1 MINVIS
7 GNILDATEKYICHQV
22 NCRNAMGS
30 GLARQLF
37 EKWPQ
42 VKAEYH
48 AVTSVFA
55 VPNDLLGMFYNVRV
69 GKDQFVVN
77 VYGQLDYGRDRSK
90 VYTDYAALEMAFT
103 TMAEMLHGDFAFPY
117 GFGCGLAN
125 GDWDTVFGLIK
136 RHFYRK
142 KVTIYKI

>member
-1 MINVIS
+1 MIKEVN
-7 GNILDATEKYICHQV
+7 GNILEAKEKYIVHQV

-30 GLARQLF
+30 GLARQLY

-48 AVTSVFA
+48 AVTSVFS
-55 VPNDLLGMFYNVRV
+55 VPNDLLGMFYNVRI

-77 VYGQLDYGRDRSK
+77 VYGQLDYGRDESK
-90 VYTDYAALEMAFT
+90 VYTDYAALETAFT
-103 TMAEMLHGDFAFPY
+103 GMAEMLHGDFAFPY

-125 GDWDTVFGLIK
+125 GDWDTVLGLIT
-136 RHFYRK
+136 RCFEK
-142 KVTIYKI
+142 KNVTIYKM

>member
-1 MINVIS
+1 MINVIN

-55 VPNDLLGMFYNVRV
+55 VPGDLLGMFYNVRV

-77 VYGQLDYGRDRSK
+77 VYGQLDYGRDKSK
-90 VYTDYAALEMAFT
+90 VYTDYAALETAFT
-103 TMAEMLHGDFAFPY
+103 AMTEMLHGDFAFPY

-136 RHFYRK
+136 KHFNRK

>member
-77 VYGQLDYGRDRSK
+77 VYGQLDYGRDKTK
-90 VYTDYAALEMAFT
+90 VYTDYTALETAFT
-103 TMAEMLHGDFAFPY
+103 SMAEMLHGDFAFPY

-125 GDWDTVFGLIK
+125 GDWNTVCGLIK
-136 RHFYRK
+136 KCFDKK
-142 KVTIYKI
+142 KVTIYKL